1 MTGSIDYQVVM
12 DLGRVEI
19 RKYPFIILAMVRDR
33 QDDRAFSILFDYI
46 SGNNDGGE
54 RVPMTA
60 PVVSTRAG
68 ARIEMTAPI
77 IDDQDTF
84 SFVLPAHLDLA
95 TAPRPKD
102 RRIELVPVPSRHL
115 AVLRF
120 TGRTYDREV
129 MIWERELLAVLKD
142 RGIEATGTPFLMRY
156 NSPFTPGFL
165 RRNEVGVEIDPR
177 SLHRGTE

>member
-1 MTGSIDYQVVM
+1 MTGSIDYQVVW
-12 DLGRVEI
+12 DLGKVEI
-19 RKYPFIILAMVRDR
+19 RKYPFIILAMIRDG
-33 QDDRAFSILFDYI
+33 QDDSAFSILFDYI
-46 SGNNDGGE
+46 SGNNDAGE
-54 RVPMTA
+54 RVAMTA

-68 ARIEMTAPI
+68 ARIEMTAPVI
-77 IDDQDTF
+77 SDEDTF
-84 SFVLPAHLDLA
+84 SFVLPSNLDLG

-120 TGRTYDREV
+120 SGRTYDREV
-129 MIWERELLAVLKD
+129 MIRERELLAVLKD
-142 RGIEATGTPFLMRY
+142 HDIRVKGPPFLLRY

-177 SLHRGTE
+177 SLDRGTE